1 MSVERKN
8 QTSNRLIHEKS
19 PYLLQ
24 HAYNPV
30 DWYAWNDEAFEKA
43 RKENKP
49 IFLSIGY
56 STCHWCHV
64 MEHESFEDDE
74 VAKLMNATF
83 VNIKV
88 DREERPDI
96 DKTYMQ
102 VAQMM
107 TGRGGWPLTIIMT
120 PEKKPFYADT
130 YIPKMMKYNKPGM
143 VDLIPRI
150 DELWKT
156 DQENITDVIKK
167 ITDALDSSQTTVRKR
182 QLDLDDI
189 ENAFNSIMQRF
200 DQKKGGFGRAP
211 KFPSPH
217 NMLFLLRYWKRTG
230 DKWALHMVEKTL
242 KEMRI
247 GGVYDHIGFGF
258 HRYSTDQNWLVP
270 HFEKMLYDQAM
281 MLMAYTETYLATKDQ
296 FYATVVDEIVTY
308 LKRDLMSPDGVFY
321 SAEDADSEG
330 IEGKFYV
337 WTFGEI
343 QDILA
348 EDDFSIF
355 SKAFNIK
362 EDGNFHD
369 EASREKTGNNIP
381 FHSKTIDKLA
391 DELGKDKESLTTIIN
406 DARHKLLG
414 VRSKRIRP
422 HLDDKILT
430 DWNGLMIAALA
441 KASRAFN
448 NEEYLELAEKAVKFI
463 GDTMRTEDGRVLH
476 RYREGEAVIH
486 GFLDDYAFLS
496 WGLLELYYATYKT
509 EYLIDASEYM
519 QILLDYFWDK
529 ENGGFFFTDI
539 EAEDLLTRQIDAYD
553 GAIPSG
559 NSVAL
564 YNLIRLGRMLGNPDL
579 EDRASEIGSR
589 FSGIIESSL
598 GGFSMLL
605 CALDFAIGPTQ
616 EVVIAG
622 NPEEQDTSDMISVM
636 NELFLPSATVM
647 LRGTDEQ
654 KRVLSEVASYT
665 RFHDMVQG
673 KATAHVCVEQNCKL
687 PTTESAMLAKLLNIQ
702 Q

>member
-130 YIPKMMKYNKPGM
+130 YIPKMMRYNRPGM
-143 VDLIPRI
+143 IDLIPRI

-156 DQENITDVIKK
+156 DQDNITDVTKK
-167 ITDALDSSQTTVRKR
+167 IMEALDSAKTTVRMR

-189 ENAFNSIMQRF
+189 ENAFASLTQRF
-200 DQKKGGFGRAP
+200 DQKKGGFSRAP

-230 DKWALHMVEKTL
+230 DKRALHMVEKTL

-247 GGVYDHIGFGF
+247 GGVYDQIGFGF
-258 HRYSTDQNWLVP
+258 HRYSTDQNWLLP

-281 MLMAYTETYLATKDQ
+281 MLMAYTEAYLATKDQ
-296 FYATVVDEIVTY
+296 FYATVVDEIITY
-308 LKRDLMSPDGVFY
+308 LKRNLMSSDGVFY

-330 IEGKFYV
+330 VEGKFYV
-337 WTFGEI
+337 WTYDEVK
-343 QDILA
+343 DILA
-348 EDDFSIF
+348 EDEFSIF
-355 SKAFNIK
+355 IKAFNIK
-362 EDGNFHD
+362 EGGNFHD

-381 FHSKTIDKLA
+381 FHTNTIDKLV
-391 DELGKDKESLTTIIN
+391 DELGKDEQTLTAIID
-406 DARHKLLG
+406 DARCKLLE

-430 DWNGLMIAALA
+430 DWNGMIIAALG

-448 NEEYLELAEKAVKFI
+448 NDEYLELAERAMKFL
-463 GDTMRTEDGRVLH
+463 GDTMKTNDGKVLH
-476 RYREGEAVIH
+476 RYRAGEAIIH

-496 WGLLELYYATYKT
+496 WGLLELYFATYKT
-509 EYLIDASEYM
+509 DYLVEASEYM
-519 QILLDYFWDK
+519 QILLEHFWDK
-529 ENGGFFFTDI
+529 ENGGFFFTDV

-559 NSVAL
+559 NSVAM

-579 EDRASEIGSR
+579 EEKASEIGSR
-589 FSGIIESSL
+589 FSGLIESSM

-605 CALDFAIGPTQ
+605 SALDFAIGPTH

-622 NPEEQDTSDMISVM
+622 TPEKQDTADMISLM
-636 NELFLPSATVM
+636 NKQFLPSTTVM
-647 LRGTDEQ
+647 LRGTDDQ
-654 KRVLSEVASYT
+654 KRVLSDVASYT
-665 RFHDMVQG
+665 RFHEDVQG
-673 KATAHVCVEQNCKL
+673 KATAYVCVEQNCKL
-687 PTTESAMLAKLLNIQ
+687 PTNDNSRLAELLGIQ
-702 Q
+702 E